1 MAESSRGIQPI
12 RDIML
17 LEVYL
22 HELGYLPI
30 VDGKLD
36 SNTIDAVKRFQ
47 RDSDLVVDG
56 IAGEK
61 TWTKLFAARPDLTK
75 AIADKWLS
83 RRDLEAAATE
93 LAVPVATVRAVYK
106 VESGG
111 AGFWGL
117 KPRILFEGHVFW
129 RRLQAGG
136 RDPVALRRGFED
148 VLYPKW
154 DRTKYVGG
162 PGEYGRLERAK
173 QLDARAALESASWGL
188 FQIMGYHA
196 PRLEY
201 ASVEQFVEAMFT
213 REYAHLDAFGR
224 FIRRNVFQG
233 QPLLYWLQHRK
244 WAKFAEG
251 YNGSG
256 YKQNRYDAK
265 LQAAYEASLADEQR

>member
-1 MAESSRGIQPI
+1 MADSDRGIQPI
-12 RDIML
+12 RDGVL

-30 VDGKLD
+30 ADGRID

-47 RDSDLVVDG
+47 RDNDLVVDG

-83 RRDLEAAATE
+83 RRDVEAVATD
-93 LAVPVATVRAVYK
+93 LTVPVATLRAVYK

-111 AGFWGL
+111 SGFWGL

-129 RRLQAGG
+129 RQLRASGK
-136 RDPVALRRGFED
+136 DPAALRNGFED
-148 VLYPKW
+148 VLYPNW
-154 DRTKYVGG
+154 DRSHYVGG
-162 PGEYGRLERAK
+162 PGEYGRLEKAK
-173 QLDARAALESASWGL
+173 QLDERAALESASWGL

-196 PRLEY
+196 TTLEY
-201 ASVEQFVEAMFT
+201 GSVDEFVEAMFT
-213 REYAHLDAFGR
+213 REHAHLDAFGR
-224 FIRRNVFQG
+224 FVRRNRFQG
-233 QPLLYWLQHRK
+233 EPLLHWLQRRD

-251 YNGSG
+251 YNGPG
-256 YKQNRYDAK
+256 YRQNRYDTK
-265 LQAAYEASLADEQR
+265 LQAAYEAALADEKR